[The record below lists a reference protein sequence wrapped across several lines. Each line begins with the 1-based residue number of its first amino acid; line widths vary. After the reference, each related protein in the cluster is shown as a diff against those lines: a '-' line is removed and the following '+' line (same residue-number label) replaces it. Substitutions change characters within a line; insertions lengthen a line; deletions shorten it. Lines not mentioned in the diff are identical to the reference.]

1 MLIQINI
8 KKKIYVNILQ
18 EQNNAAKI
26 SSQHQTIKPQGQE
39 KLTIETLNRVFAIL
53 SDIILNNNHSR
64 FNFSIMLFITVPHVP
79 GKEEL

>member
-39 KLTIETLNRVFAIL
+39 KLT
-53 SDIILNNNHSR
+53 NH
-64 FNFSIMLFITVPHVP
+64 
-79 GKEEL
+79 

>member
-1 MLIQINI
+1 MSIQINI

-39 KLTIETLNRVFAIL
+39 KLT
-53 SDIILNNNHSR
+53 NHWDTESCLR
-64 FNFSIMLFITVPHVP
+64 YSFRYHPQQ
-79 GKEEL
+79 